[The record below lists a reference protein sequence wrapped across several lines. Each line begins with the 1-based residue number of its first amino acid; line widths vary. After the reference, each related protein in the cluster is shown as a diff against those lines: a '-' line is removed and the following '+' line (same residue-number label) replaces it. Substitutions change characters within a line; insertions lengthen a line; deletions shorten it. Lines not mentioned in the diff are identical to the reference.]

1 MNSSVYGKLAVTN
14 LKNNRKTYIPYMLT
28 AILTVMMFY
37 IIDALSR
44 NKSVGDGNLRLCLSW
59 ATVVIIVFAVIFL
72 FYTNSFLIKRRK
84 KEIGVYNILGMG
96 KRHIARMLTIETLI
110 IAVISIVVGLVA
122 GIIFSKLMFL
132 ALLKV
137 IHYDVNM
144 VFELSVRALLNTLLL
159 FTVIFA
165 MTLIYNLLQIRLS
178 NPVELLRGGSQGEKE
193 PKTKWLLTIFGVV
206 AIGIGYYIAITT
218 ESPLTAITLFFLAV
232 ICVIIGTYALFTAGS
247 IALLKLLRKNKNY
260 YYKTSHFTSISGM
273 IYRMKQ
279 NAVGLANICI
289 LSTMVLVMIS
299 TTISL
304 YTGMNDVLET
314 RFPTEF
320 EARNYN
326 ATEENMNKIDQIIEE
341 EAANAGVKIKNQVS
355 HREASLSSIRTGSEF
370 SLMNDGNYAAEDLC
384 SLIFISQDEYNN
396 LAGQNISL
404 AEDEMMV
411 FVDTEDTYGKDTA
424 KIGSASFKVVKELK
438 KFPLAKKSQGRLAPT
453 FYMVVNNENI
463 MQQFLDEAYADSQMQ
478 IEWKEQQVNIHYI
491 VTFDLE
497 GSQKACMKA
506 EESIKS
512 RVESETT
519 PSFCESRELNREGFY
534 MLYGGLLFIGIY
546 LGVMFLMAT
555 VLIIYY
561 KQISEGYDDKERYQ
575 IMQKVGMSKKEV
587 RHSIRSQVLT
597 VFFLPLITAII
608 HIIVA
613 FKVITKLLAVLN
625 LVNVSLFM
633 ACTIITV
640 VVFAVFYA
648 IVYSLTARE
657 YYKIVN

>member
-326 ATEENMNKIDQIIEE
+326 ATE
-341 EAANAGVKIKNQVS
+341 
-355 HREASLSSIRTGSEF
+355 
-370 SLMNDGNYAAEDLC
+370 
-384 SLIFISQDEYNN
+384 
-396 LAGQNISL
+396 
-404 AEDEMMV
+404 
-411 FVDTEDTYGKDTA
+411 
-424 KIGSASFKVVKELK
+424 
-438 KFPLAKKSQGRLAPT
+438 
-453 FYMVVNNENI
+453 
-463 MQQFLDEAYADSQMQ
+463 
-478 IEWKEQQVNIHYI
+478 
-491 VTFDLE
+491 
-497 GSQKACMKA
+497 
-506 EESIKS
+506 
-512 RVESETT
+512 
-519 PSFCESRELNREGFY
+519 
-534 MLYGGLLFIGIY
+534 
-546 LGVMFLMAT
+546 
-555 VLIIYY
+555 
-561 KQISEGYDDKERYQ
+561 
-575 IMQKVGMSKKEV
+575 
-587 RHSIRSQVLT
+587 
-597 VFFLPLITAII
+597 
-608 HIIVA
+608 
-613 FKVITKLLAVLN
+613 
-625 LVNVSLFM
+625 
-633 ACTIITV
+633 
-640 VVFAVFYA
+640 
-648 IVYSLTARE
+648 
-657 YYKIVN
+657 

>member
-1 MNSSVYGKLAVTN
+1 
-14 LKNNRKTYIPYMLT
+14 MLT

-44 NKSVGDGNLRLCLSW
+44 NKSVGDGNLRLCLAW

-96 KRHIARMLTIETLI
+96 KRHIAKMLTIETLI

-132 ALLKV
+132 ALLKI

-206 AIGIGYYIAITT
+206 AIGIGYYIAI
-218 ESPLTAITLFFLAV
+218 
-232 ICVIIGTYALFTAGS
+232 
-247 IALLKLLRKNKNY
+247 R
-260 YYKTSHFTSISGM
+260 
-273 IYRMKQ
+273 
-279 NAVGLANICI
+279 
-289 LSTMVLVMIS
+289 
-299 TTISL
+299 
-304 YTGMNDVLET
+304 
-314 RFPTEF
+314 
-320 EARNYN
+320 
-326 ATEENMNKIDQIIEE
+326 IIEE
-341 EAANAGVKIKNQVS
+341 ESRSAGVKVKNMTS
-355 HREASLSSIRTGSEF
+355 HRQADLSAIRTGSDF
-370 SLMNDGNYAAEDLC
+370 SLIETGNYAAEDLC
-384 SLIFISQDEYNN
+384 SLIFISQDEYNR
-396 LAGQNISL
+396 LADENVSI
-404 AEDEMMV
+404 AEDEILV
-411 FVDTEDTYGKDTA
+411 FVDTMDTYGKDTA
-424 KIGSASFKVVKELK
+424 KIGTATFKVAKELK

-453 FYMVVNNENI
+453 FYMVVNNEEI
-463 MQQFLDEAYADSQMQ
+463 MQQFLNEAYADSDMQ
-478 IEWKEQQVNIHYI
+478 VDWKEQHINIDYI

-506 EESIKS
+506 EETIKS
-512 RVESETT
+512 RIESETT
-519 PSFCESRELNREGFY
+519 PSFCDSRELNREGFY